1 MALIASSKKKTV
13 MSVMAVLGVVM
24 VVLGLLPF
32 PQLSFPPMITG
43 IGFLTLA
50 WGMK

>member
-1 MALIASSKKKTV
+1 MSLIASRKKKTV
-13 MSVMAVLGVVM
+13 TSTMAVLGIVM

-32 PQLSFPPMITG
+32 PNLSFPPMITG